1 MCGTKLCTAESEG
14 GGILKK
20 MQYRHSWS
28 LQSELYLFLFY
39 DLDRIKKHLTLFAPA
54 CLTISSNRE
63 GGI

>member
-20 MQYRHSWS
+20 CNIGIPGLCNLSFTYS
-28 LQSELYLFLFY
+28 FFY